1 VDSDGRISL
10 AELRRIIRSDS
21 YTKDIPEHTV
31 KQILKR
37 ADEDANGYIEYPE
50 FLKMVC
56 DDTTDTILVTL
67 FHLPASAQI
76 QTIHGY
82 LLVKCR
88 ITSKYHQNNSEA

>member
-1 VDSDGRISL
+1 LQQWQLIFNKYDVDSDGRISL

-56 DDTTDTILVTL
+56 NGFMECFTL
-67 FHLPASAQI
+67 QCPSGQ
-76 QTIHGY
+76 QV
-82 LLVKCR
+82 LL
-88 ITSKYHQNNSEA
+88 